1 MKKIFPYF
9 ILMVAFTE
17 GANLMAVELGAAKLL
32 APYFG
37 TSLYA
42 WAATLGVT
50 LLALMCGY
58 FAGGILSSKHYSE
71 KKLPLVLFIASCFI
85 CLTPVLANFFL
96 QKLYLLPVQLGSTL
110 GLICYAFLPLF
121 FLALSSPLM
130 IQSYLPNTTSAG
142 SAAGSVYAIS
152 TLGGI
157 FATFFC
163 GFYTLPTI
171 GIANTLLVFSLSLFL
186 LSFLFISYQ
195 SKIWGILFIILYS
208 LCTFFADEFK
218 DDKNALYHSEGI
230 LGEIE
235 VHDDSY
241 FSFIKNKWIDG
252 RSLMVNGT
260 GQSIADKSAQPLYT
274 WHYVEV
280 AKQVAQEYKNKKCLL
295 LGMGAGI
302 VAKEFATYGL
312 TITAVELDARIPE
325 IAEKYFIGKNDFHTV
340 VDDARHFI
348 NSTNEMFDFIFID
361 LFFSETPPAHVL
373 TFQSFS
379 KIKNLL
385 HTNGSLLINLYG
397 FSSGKNARPLYSIYN
412 TLIQCGFSVQTIAT
426 KGKEAQ
432 RNLLLL
438 ASVNNK
444 KVEIKTNTESYYLL
458 PFESNKKFPVLTDDI
473 NPLEVY
479 FLKPASVWRSGW
491 NKLLSEKK

>member
-9 ILMVAFTE
+9 ILIIAFTE

-42 WAATLGVT
+42 WAATLGIT

-58 FAGGILSSKHYSE
+58 FAGGILSSKYCSE

-85 CLTPVLANFFL
+85 CLTPALAHIFL

-130 IQSYLPNTTSAG
+130 IQTYLPNSTSAG
-142 SAAGSVYAIS
+142 NAAGSVYAIS

-163 GFYTLPTI
+163 GFYALPNI
-171 GIANTLLVFSLSLFL
+171 GITNTLLIFSLSLFV

-195 SKIWGILFIILYS
+195 SKTWGILFIILYG
-208 LCTFFADEFK
+208 LCVFFAYKFK
-218 DDKNALYHSEGI
+218 KDKDALYHSEGI

-235 VHDDSY
+235 VHDGLY
-241 FSFIKNKWIDG
+241 FSFVKNKWIDG

-274 WHYVEV
+274 WHYVEA

-302 VAKEFATYGL
+302 VAKELATCGL
-312 TITAVELDARIPE
+312 TITTVELDARIPE

-348 NSTNEMFDFIFID
+348 NSTNERFDFIFID

-379 KIKNLL
+379 KLKKLL

-397 FSSGKNARPLYSIYN
+397 FSTGKNARPLHSIYN
-412 TLIQCGFSVQTIAT
+412 TLVLCKFSVQIIAT
-426 KGKEAQ
+426 KGEEAQ

-438 ASVNNK
+438 ASVNKNEMEVK
-444 KVEIKTNTESYYLL
+444 PNADNYSLL
-458 PFESNKKFPVLTDDI
+458 PYESNKNFPVLTDDL